1 MEGNGQ
7 FPRHVLLLPATL
19 AIRLDVPFG
28 PGLKEEWIP
37 SLKEPLPQPRAGPGL
52 RVLGSDLHWLCPL
65 LNTCPRAGQAPFRSF
80 RLPSCRMGS

>member
-28 PGLKEEWIP
+28 PGLKEERIP
-37 SLKEPLPQPRAGPGL
+37 SLKEPLPQP
-52 RVLGSDLHWLCPL
+52 
-65 LNTCPRAGQAPFRSF
+65 
-80 RLPSCRMGS
+80 